1 MGQKR
6 GPLRGGPLRGGR
18 ADYGGRIYSMNDE
31 PDFEADE
38 ARYSEYEAWEFWYRE
53 PGDDDE

>member
-1 MGQKR
+1 
-6 GPLRGGPLRGGR
+6 
-18 ADYGGRIYSMNDE
+18 MNDE